1 MKKIFFYQSVV
12 AFLVFLIYLRMGSY
26 GGGSVAWEPIVMLQ
40 ILVLNFIFQI
50 VFYYL
55 LDKIKLYFSFNLF
68 PFIFI
73 IFYGLSI
80 YIITGNNFLTN
91 LNNRD
96 DFIRYINMGYII
108 SLLMS
113 VFSSILL
120 AKTILP
126 PKR

>member
-12 AFLVFLIYLRMGSY
+12 AFLVFLLYLRLGSY

-55 LDKIKLYFSFNLF
+55 FDKMKLSFSFNLF

-80 YIITGNNFLTN
+80 YIITGSNFLTN
-91 LNNRD
+91 LNSKD
-96 DFIRYINMGYII
+96 DFIRYINKGYI
-108 SLLMS
+108 
-113 VFSSILL
+113 VSSILL
-120 AKTILP
+120 AKTRLLP
-126 PKR
+126 KK